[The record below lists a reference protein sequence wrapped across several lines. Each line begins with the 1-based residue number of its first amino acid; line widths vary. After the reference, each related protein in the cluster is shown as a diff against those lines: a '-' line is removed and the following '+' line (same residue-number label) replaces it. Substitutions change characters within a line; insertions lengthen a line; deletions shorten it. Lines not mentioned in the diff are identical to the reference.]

1 MNTDTNGTKMEPR
14 AALRAIRR
22 LIADPEDTAQVFEVI
37 RALSGPSL
45 EEGFQ
50 RFCTLPESR
59 RILVEETDLLSTL
72 ADREYLRTLPA
83 GSLGRVYLAFM
94 ERENLTADG
103 LVEASEL
110 DGERV
115 LDVDRERFGNR
126 LRDQH
131 DLWHCL
137 TRYGRDELGELC
149 LLAFTYAQN
158 HNRGIGFIV
167 LVGMMQMRKH
177 YGLGVF
183 RAVRRG
189 YRDGRRAAWLP
200 GQAWEKHLARPIEA
214 VREELKIAEPMAYQ
228 QLRAEPLP
236 A

>member
-1 MNTDTNGTKMEPR
+1 MNTDTNSTKMEPR

-45 EEGFQ
+45 EQGFR
-50 RFCTLPESR
+50 RFCTLPAGR
-59 RILVEETDLLSTL
+59 KILVERTELLHTL
-72 ADREYLRTLPA
+72 CDRDYLRTLPP
-83 GSLGRVYLAFM
+83 GSLGRTYLAFM
-94 ERENLTADG
+94 ERENLSADG
-103 LVEASEL
+103 LVEASEVA
-110 DGERV
+110 G
-115 LDVDRERFGNR
+115 DREIDGDRDRFANR

-158 HNRGIGFIV
+158 RNRGIGFIV

-177 YGLGVF
+177 YGLRVF

-200 GQAWEKHLARPIEA
+200 GQAWEELLPQPVDA
-214 VREELKIAEPMAYQ
+214 VRDALGIVEPTSYQ